1 MEEANFFRIMLLAL
15 QAKVIITRVML
26 GHVGLT
32 LIYRGHL
39 KEIGKKCCIRN
50 NINEIINPRE
60 IINNII

>member
-1 MEEANFFRIMLLAL
+1 MLLAL

-26 GHVGLT
+26 GHVRLT

-39 KEIGKKCCIRN
+39 KEIGRKCCIRN